1 MARPPVSN
9 HDMTQEARL
18 MAQEGLG
25 VLTYDPQRIER
36 QFSFNPFKFSNKA
49 SKSGSK
55 ALASPQSRS
64 AQTLWAFWG
73 RFFYVV
79 GFILK
84 LWYLTWQ
91 EGQIWTYL
99 GEEDIERAQSK
110 RRRAN
115 ARWLTEMFLKLGPTF
130 IKVGQSI
137 STRVDLIRKEYID
150 ELSKLQ
156 DRVPALPFSEIKAII
171 ETELDASLAEVF
183 EWVEETPLAAASLGQ
198 VHRARVNVSSIQE
211 PGLDAPAL
219 VIPDLVIK
227 VQRPNLQDTF
237 EVDLAILRKVARFF
251 QANTEL
257 GRGREWVQIVDEFG
271 KTLYEEID
279 YIQEGR
285 HADVF
290 RENFRDNPDVHIP
303 VVFWEWTSR
312 RLIAYEYAPGIKI
325 NDIRQLELKGLD
337 RPHLAQAVVQCF
349 FQQILLDGYYHADPH
364 PGNLAVREDG
374 VIIIYDYGMVGQLT
388 EKTRL
393 TIVEAFLNIINKKP
407 DHILNN
413 LLDLDMISANADLD
427 VIRQL
432 IEWALDNYYDVPH
445 EQLNFEYLTDE
456 LSELM
461 YAHPFKLPANFTFMI
476 RSLITLEGVATHLHP
491 GIEFM
496 AVAVDYAR
504 RYIGETMGLGFIL
517 KKGKEL
523 LSGVGL
529 GNAAATRK
537 TPQRV
542 RLQQD
547 EWMPLGRYVKGAA
560 TLLAIGQLLQGSA
573 ILCWL
578 WYSDTVRL
586 YVLLLLTALLVGY
599 GIFMLAILVMFP
611 AYRKPVRLSLSST
624 NSSHKN

>member
-1 MARPPVSN
+1 MARPPVN
-9 HDMTQEARL
+9 HHDTHESSQTARL
-18 MAQEGLG
+18 MAEQG
-25 VLTYDPQRIER
+25 VGGLTYDSQRIER
-36 QFSFNPFKFSNKA
+36 QFSVNPFKNLFQKEPA
-49 SKSGSK
+49 SHRPRCGKS
-55 ALASPQSRS
+55 
-64 AQTLWAFWG
+64 LWAFWS
-73 RFFYVV
+73 RFFYVI

-110 RRRAN
+110 RRRTN

-156 DRVPALPFSEIKAII
+156 DRVPALPFRDIQAII
-171 ETELDASLAEVF
+171 ERELDAPIAEVF
-183 EWVEETPLAAASLGQ
+183 DWVDETPLAAASLGQ
-198 VHRARVNVSSIQE
+198 VHRARVTWQNQE
-211 PGLDAPAL
+211 GRESQD
-219 VIPDLVIK
+219 IVIK

-290 RENFRDNPDVHIP
+290 RENFSGNPDVHIP

-312 RLIAYEYAPGIKI
+312 KLIAYEYAPGIKI
-325 NDIRQLELKGLD
+325 NDIRQLELNGLD

-364 PGNLAVREDG
+364 PGNLAVRDDG

-413 LLDLDMISANADLD
+413 LLELDMISANADLD

-496 AVAVDYAR
+496 SVAVDYAR
-504 RYIGETMGLGFIL
+504 RYIGDTMGLGFIL

-523 LSGVGL
+523 LIGVGF
-529 GNAAATRK
+529 GNAASARR

-547 EWMPLGRYVKGAA
+547 EWIPLGRYIKGAA

-573 ILCWL
+573 VLFWL

-586 YVLLLLTALLVGY
+586 SVLILLTALLMGY
-599 GIFMLAILVMFP
+599 GVIMLTILVMFP
-611 AYRKPVRLSLSST
+611 AYRKPVKLALSST
-624 NSSHKN
+624 NPGSKN